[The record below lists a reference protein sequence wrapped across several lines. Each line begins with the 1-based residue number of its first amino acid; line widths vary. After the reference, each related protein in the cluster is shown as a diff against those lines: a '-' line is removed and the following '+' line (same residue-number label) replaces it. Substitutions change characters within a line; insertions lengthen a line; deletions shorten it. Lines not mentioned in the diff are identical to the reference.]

1 MEVIAWLL
9 TGFIG
14 YLCGSLPTGYI
25 AGRLKGLDLRKVGSG
40 NIGATNA
47 IRNLGTVI
55 GILVLLI
62 DVIKGLIPCI
72 LFPELIMKLF
82 PDRYIPQ
89 SEYLSLTLG
98 VAAIL
103 GHNFSCWLGFKGG
116 KGVATTAGV
125 VGGLALIPFIIC
137 FFSWLL
143 TLLISR
149 YVSVASIVAALV
161 LPLATVIWPN
171 DLTNRFGLLFWIFLI
186 LGIMVIWKH
195 VSNIKKLMNGTEPR
209 IFDKKSTNKMKEE
222 S

>member
-1 MEVIAWLL
+1 
-9 TGFIG
+9 
-14 YLCGSLPTGYI
+14 
-25 AGRLKGLDLRKVGSG
+25 
-40 NIGATNA
+40 
-47 IRNLGTVI
+47 
-55 GILVLLI
+55 
-62 DVIKGLIPCI
+62 
-72 LFPELIMKLF
+72 
-82 PDRYIPQ
+82 
-89 SEYLSLTLG
+89 
-98 VAAIL
+98 
-103 GHNFSCWLGFKGG
+103 
-116 KGVATTAGV
+116 